1 MKKISLVTFI
11 LLALSIAIYLIF
23 GSKTKEYE
31 LTLGEKR
38 PTPIAR
44 KTEPPKVE
52 KKVESEEVTTKVVEE
67 FDSAEFDK
75 YLDEVEE
82 GWNKSIEALFLDNS
96 THANRNLIE
105 YRKLKNGYE
114 QERERRYEEFHKMM
128 EAKHGE
134 NYSYSPS
141 ADEEM
146 FNEKLVK
153 IYEGQLAKIIGDK
166 KMIEYLRVKD
176 EFNQKLESRAL
187 DDNSYIQIEF

>member
-44 KTEPPKVE
+44 NTEPPKVE
-52 KKVESEEVTTKVVEE
+52 KKVESEEVKTKVVEE

-96 THANRNLIE
+96 THANRNFIE